1 MKRLESGATLLHY
14 RIIEK
19 IGEGGMGEVYKAEDR
34 KLGRHVAIK
43 LLSSEATEDEKAKKR
58 LLREAKAASTL
69 NHPNIVTVYA
79 IEEAEG
85 LDFIAMEYVEG
96 ESLRAR
102 IERGPLEV
110 EDLLVL
116 GTQLARALAAAHEV
130 GVIHRDIKPGNIL
143 TTPGGQAKLVDFG
156 LAGTIR
162 PQPEEVKSEEAT
174 LEALTQAGVIVGRYL
189 FARLCTLRGGNR
201 EATFRWSEC
210 CFRHTQY
217 CEPRSTAS
225 EHHPAGTTAGA
236 RLGHRAGVGQGP
248 G

>member
-1 MKRLESGATLLHY
+1 MTRLESGATLLHY

-34 KLGRHVAIK
+34 KLGRRVAIK

-58 LLREAKAASTL
+58 LLREARAASTL

-85 LDFIAMEYVEG
+85 MDFIAMEYVEG

-102 IERGPLEV
+102 IERGPMEV
-110 EDLLVL
+110 EDLLGL
-116 GTQLARALAAAHEV
+116 GSQLSRALSAAHEV
-130 GVIHRDIKPGNIL
+130 GLIHRDIKPGNIL
-143 TTPGGQAKLVDFG
+143 TTPDGQAKLVDFG

-174 LEALTQAGVIVGRYL
+174 LEALTDERASQRCAFSWGEVSYGELLLYNMRHVQEHASQLAWILGR
-189 FARLCTLRGGNR
+189 
-201 EATFRWSEC
+201 
-210 CFRHTQY
+210 
-217 CEPRSTAS
+217 
-225 EHHPAGTTAGA
+225 TTGSA
-236 RLGHRAGVGQGP
+236 P
-248 G
+248 GWVTKAKS